1 MAKGIDLPPSSPEQN
16 NGVSAAPF
24 SEWRL
29 TPARLLAYSLS
40 PSIPPPSPPRS
51 LPCFKPLDRSR
62 KKIDAYNKRRD
73 ALLQEFGRLDDL
85 ARLDDTPTPDEAET
99 DRTSRWETFAINI
112 STAANFLI
120 FAGTVFVAGISGSLA
135 LIASAL
141 DSLLDMLSGLILWYT
156 SMKMRKPNPQL
167 YPIGKQRMQTV
178 GILVFS
184 AVMASMGFV
193 IVIISVEKLVSK
205 EKAVDLKGNK
215 AYLVI
220 VIMGV
225 SIVVMFALAAYCQT
239 FKSKLVRA
247 YADDHL
253 FDALTNVVGLASAIL
268 AAKFRWWIDPLGALV
283 LALYTILC
291 WTGKVKKNV
300 RRLVARSAP
309 PEMLQ
314 KITYVCWNHDERI
327 SKIDTV
333 RAYTSGDKYVA
344 EVDIVLPKETPLVE
358 SHDIAEALQ
367 NRLEKLPY
375 LERAFVHVDYDTCH
389 KPEHS

>member
-1 MAKGIDLPPSSPEQN
+1 M
-16 NGVSAAPF
+16 
-24 SEWRL
+24 
-29 TPARLLAYSLS
+29 
-40 PSIPPPSPPRS
+40 
-51 LPCFKPLDRSR
+51 
-62 KKIDAYNKRRD
+62 
-73 ALLQEFGRLDDL
+73 LQEFGRLDDL